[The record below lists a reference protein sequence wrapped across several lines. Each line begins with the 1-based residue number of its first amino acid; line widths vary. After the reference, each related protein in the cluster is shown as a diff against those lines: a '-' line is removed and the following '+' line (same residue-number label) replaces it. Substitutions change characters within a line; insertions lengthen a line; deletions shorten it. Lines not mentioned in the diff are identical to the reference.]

1 MTDTM
6 LIDDSNAP
14 RVTLGGRTWKVP
26 ELGIRQL
33 RLVRRPII
41 DLTDALVETADETTG
56 ERVMKLTEAQFGQMC
71 DVVYHGLTRAHP
83 ELTREAFEAMA
94 ATDGEIFLAFLIVR
108 RQSGIYVVR
117 PADTPGANAP
127 GEAEA
132 EMSPTG
138 TA

>member
-1 MTDTM
+1 MRD
-6 LIDDSNAP
+6 ISPIGDDNTP
-14 RVTLGGRTWKVP
+14 RVTLGGKTWKVP

-56 ERVMKLTEAQFGQMC
+56 ERVMKLTETQFGQMC

-83 ELTREAFEAMA
+83 ALSRDEFEAMA
-94 ATDGEIFLAFLIVR
+94 ATDGEIFLAFLVVR

-117 PADTPGANAP
+117 PADTPGARAP
-127 GEAEA
+127 GEAAA